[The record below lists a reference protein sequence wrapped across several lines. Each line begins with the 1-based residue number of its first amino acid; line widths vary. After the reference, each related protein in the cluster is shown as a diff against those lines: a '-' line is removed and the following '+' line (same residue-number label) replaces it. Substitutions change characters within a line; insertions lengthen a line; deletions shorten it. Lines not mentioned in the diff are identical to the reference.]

1 MLIIV
6 GMPKTLNA
14 FFPLTSVVTDEDLI
28 DIKPRDFS
36 HIEASAESLKAY
48 GSTTHGEG
56 FQGMT
61 EMARRFLPDLGEYFI

>member
-48 GSTTHGEG
+48 GSTTHVEG
-56 FQGMT
+56 F
-61 EMARRFLPDLGEYFI
+61 